1 MNDEIISFVRL
12 DFARLSL
19 SCNVL
24 IEALFHLMVV
34 FFPLFC
40 FCFPG
45 LQRWSV
51 AQRNVSATPDLS
63 YGQWLWCAREEERGS
78 AEPDKRYV
86 CAIVYFE
93 NISSLSLAWSL
104 FSALTCAECFALK
117 SAI

>member
-1 MNDEIISFVRL
+1 MNDEIISFVHL
-12 DFARLSL
+12 DFARLNL

-24 IEALFHLMVV
+24 IEALFHLLVV

-63 YGQWLWCAREEERGS
+63 HGQWHWCAREEERGS
-78 AEPDKRYV
+78 AEPDKR
-86 CAIVYFE
+86 
-93 NISSLSLAWSL
+93 
-104 FSALTCAECFALK
+104 
-117 SAI
+117 